1 MTAALYKRALL
12 PFDGALGL
20 CPIRPT
26 LHCIRCTLS
35 RSRVWNVSDSQMP
48 AYALLL
54 LWLNPCDV
62 HSDELSFDSAH
73 IIRSRTS
80 LLNNVFQGLQL
91 VSKLLIRT
99 NGARPNI
106 PADSRFLHCRIPSL
120 VPIFPCYDMPH
131 SNSNVYF
138 MGNNHKCVLF
148 QDANPLPKTMS
159 LLPW

>member
-1 MTAALYKRALL
+1 
-12 PFDGALGL
+12 
-20 CPIRPT
+20 
-26 LHCIRCTLS
+26 
-35 RSRVWNVSDSQMP
+35 
-48 AYALLL
+48 
-54 LWLNPCDV
+54 
-62 HSDELSFDSAH
+62 
-73 IIRSRTS
+73 
-80 LLNNVFQGLQL
+80 
-91 VSKLLIRT
+91 LIRT